1 MTCADNDGA
10 TGGYDPEGA
19 NYIDIEVPL
28 ESTERISYITEM
40 KFNEYGMFVK
50 KTEKDVKH
58 HSYYCSELMADATK
72 KAYAAVSGEGSIF
85 ATALTDEISSYNGN
99 SGISCRPY

>member
-1 MTCADNDGA
+1 
-10 TGGYDPEGA
+10 
-19 NYIDIEVPL
+19 VPL

-50 KTEKDVKH
+50 KAEKDV
-58 HSYYCSELMADATK
+58 SNYRYYCSELMADATK

-85 ATALTDEISSYNGN
+85 ATDLTNEISIYNGE